1 MSQWWMIFTRWE
13 PDAYVSWQVHKQ
25 QMVRSLQLPHHWPT
39 TKHVNCKIFKAYFDL
54 GKKKKNYPR
63 NGVKQDIKYLNSIR
77 NILIPKLIH
86 GHLPSRV
93 ILQVVPW
100 PSPMGKWV
108 MINFPI
114 LLSQEDVEGF
124 WCHFGLTLEDS
135 FEILLDWYRRSK
147 LHFMEDL

>member
-1 MSQWWMIFTRWE
+1 MIFTRWE

-39 TKHVNCKIFKAYFDL
+39 TKACKLQDIQSIL
-54 GKKKKNYPR
+54 RSWKKKNNYPR

-86 GHLPSRV
+86 GHLLSRV
-93 ILQVVPW
+93 ILQVAPW

-108 MINFPI
+108 KINFPI
-114 LLSQEDVEGF
+114 LLSQEDVEAF

-135 FEILLDWYRRSK
+135 FEVLLDW
-147 LHFMEDL
+147 